1 MKLAGLQRVTFAQH
15 TGNGTLTVYPASTP
29 AGIPFPI
36 ARVFTLS
43 GVARG
48 GVRGHHA
55 HRHCSQLVTCL
66 SGRTV
71 VVVTDGKD
79 SEEIVLAAAT
89 DGLLVPPG
97 LWLTMTMH
105 GPATLVAVFCD
116 QPYDEADYLR
126 DWDEFLR
133 SHA

>member
-1 MKLAGLQRVTFAQH
+1 MTLAGLQRVTFAQH
-15 TGNGTLTVYPASTP
+15 AGNGTLTVYPASTP
-29 AGIPFPI
+29 AGVPFPI

-43 GVARG
+43 GVAPG
-48 GVRGHHA
+48 GVRGNHA
-55 HRHCSQLVTCL
+55 HRRCSQLVVCL
-66 SGRTV
+66 SGRTMV
-71 VVVTDGKD
+71 AVTNGRN
-79 SEEIVLAAAT
+79 SEEIVLASAS

-97 LWLTMTMH
+97 LWLTMTMD

-126 DWDEFLR
+126 DWNEFLR